1 LDEPIPEDEL
11 ADWSHDI
18 DLFMEGLNNP
28 DKLEALWEQSKA
40 KKLWDES
47 LKSLDQHL
55 SQTHPVAVKDY
66 MSRWCNI
73 VQIPNSPTPQD
84 DHCMP
89 QIYSSEEKDNLDK
102 YDEFINELLVR
113 NEGGWLPADHVPY
126 DEDLLRHTFGLSPR
140 IKQDK

>member
-1 LDEPIPEDEL
+1 
-11 ADWSHDI
+11 
-18 DLFMEGLNNP
+18 
-28 DKLEALWEQSKA
+28 
-40 KKLWDES
+40 
-47 LKSLDQHL
+47 
-55 SQTHPVAVKDY
+55 
-66 MSRWCNI
+66 MSRWCNV

-140 IKQDK
+140 IKEDKEVYPASDIKRNRLEPQLDSDKGTESNKKSTSKVTIKGERQSVNLR